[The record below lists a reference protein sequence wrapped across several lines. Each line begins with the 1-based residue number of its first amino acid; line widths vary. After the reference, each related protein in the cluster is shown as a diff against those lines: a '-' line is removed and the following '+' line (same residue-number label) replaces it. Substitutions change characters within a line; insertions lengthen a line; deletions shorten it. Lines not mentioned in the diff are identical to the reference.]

1 MTETTYSIGVI
12 GLGIMGRRMIANVI
26 KHFRLAISGAW
37 DPDSRACADA
47 AAETPD
53 LAIMA
58 DADAVIARADLIYV
72 ATPPLWH
79 REYADRAMVAEKPL
93 YCEKPLGIDVES
105 SRDLVATLDNSYTPN
120 VVNFIQASSRAVT
133 LTKER
138 VDNGALG
145 EIIGVDIIVH
155 FSRWPRDWQA
165 DADWLRFRDQGGYTR
180 EVLSHFIFVTQRLLG
195 PAALITSCPVYQD
208 DPELCETHISAVLDC
223 GGVPISVLGTSGG
236 AGPDRVEMTV
246 WGSERSHR
254 LHDWFFLQ
262 SSNGG
267 DWMQEFPE
275 VEDPRVESFGLQLD
289 NVAAWMDG
297 EPNALASAADALGV
311 QELVEAMLGAEI
323 GE

>member
-138 VDNGALG
+138 VDNGAWVKSSASISSCISPAGLG
-145 EIIGVDIIVH
+145 IGRQTPI
-155 FSRWPRDWQA
+155 
-165 DADWLRFRDQGGYTR
+165 GYVFVIR
-180 EVLSHFIFVTQRLLG
+180 AAIHARCCRILSLS
-195 PAALITSCPVYQD
+195 P
-208 DPELCETHISAVLDC
+208 
-223 GGVPISVLGTSGG
+223 SVC
-236 AGPDRVEMTV
+236 
-246 WGSERSHR
+246 WGR
-254 LHDWFFLQ
+254 Q
-262 SSNGG
+262 
-267 DWMQEFPE
+267 P
-275 VEDPRVESFGLQLD
+275 
-289 NVAAWMDG
+289 
-297 EPNALASAADALGV
+297 
-311 QELVEAMLGAEI
+311 
-323 GE
+323 

>member
-1 MTETTYSIGVI
+1 MAEKVHTIGVI
-12 GLGIMGRRMIANVI
+12 GLGIMGRRMITNVV
-26 KHFRLAISGAW
+26 KHSRLAIAGAW
-37 DPDSRACADA
+37 DPDAQACADA
-47 AAETPD
+47 AAETPG

-58 DADAVIARADLIYV
+58 DADAVIAAADLVYV

-79 REYADRAMVAEKPL
+79 RDYADRAMAAEKPL
-93 YCEKPLGIDVES
+93 FCEKPLGIDIEN
-105 SRDLVATLDNSYTPN
+105 SRDLVAALDDSYTPN

-138 VDNGALG
+138 IDSGALG

-155 FSRWPRDWQA
+155 FTRWPRDWQA

-195 PAALITSCPVYQD
+195 PATLITSCPVYQD

-223 GGVPISVLGTSGG
+223 AGVPVSVLGSSGG
-236 AGPDRVEMTV
+236 AGPDQVEMTV

-262 SSNGG
+262 SSDGG
-267 DWMQEFPE
+267 EWLQEFPE
-275 VEDPRVESFGLQLD
+275 VEDPRVEGFGLQLD

-297 EPNALASAADALGV
+297 QPNVLASAADALGV